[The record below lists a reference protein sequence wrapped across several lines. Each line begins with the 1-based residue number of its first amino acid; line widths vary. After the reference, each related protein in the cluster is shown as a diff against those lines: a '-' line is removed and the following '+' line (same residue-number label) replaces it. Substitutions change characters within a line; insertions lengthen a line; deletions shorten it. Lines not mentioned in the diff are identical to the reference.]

1 MKRFWAQIWVAVAL
15 MNRCAG
21 KRAKKAPP
29 KRGCEE
35 LTKIY
40 CAGAGVGADGGVVAG
55 AGVAAGARGAGAERS
70 APGMFVAVR
79 TLSLLYVTTK

>member
-1 MKRFWAQIWVAVAL
+1 MKRLSAQDWVAVAL
-15 MNRCAG
+15 MNRCAAVG
-21 KRAKKAPP
+21 AKKAPP

-40 CAGAGVGADGGVVAG
+40 FAGACAGADGGVVAG
-55 AGVAAGARGAGAERS
+55 AGVAAGARGAERS
-70 APGMFVAVR
+70 APGMLVAVR